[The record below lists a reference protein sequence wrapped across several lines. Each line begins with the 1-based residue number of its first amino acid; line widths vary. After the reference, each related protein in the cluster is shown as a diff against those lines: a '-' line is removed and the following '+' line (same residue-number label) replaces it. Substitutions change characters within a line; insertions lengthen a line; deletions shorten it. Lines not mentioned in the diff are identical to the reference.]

1 MIWRRLLIMVLG
13 AVFVCQS
20 GTTIAQ
26 PVSTDELRTYL
37 YQTAPYPEWQD
48 ATIWCESRWLPW
60 VTNADS
66 GAAGLAQYLPSTWA
80 WGEETYGI
88 YGSPYDPY
96 TAIDMMN
103 AMWRDGLWFWWE
115 CA

>member
-1 MIWRRLLIMVLG
+1 MMWRRLLIMVLG
-13 AVFVCQS
+13 TVLVCQH
-20 GTTIAQ
+20 GTAIAQ
-26 PVSTDELRTYL
+26 PVSTDELRAYL

-66 GAAGLAQYLPSTWA
+66 GAAGLAQFMPATWA
-80 WGEETYGI
+80 WASDYYGV
-88 YGSPYDPY
+88 YGDPYNPYD
-96 TAIDMMN
+96 AIRLMN
-103 AMWRDGLWFWWE
+103 LLWADGYMYWWS